1 MSWWLQISLHFDQFC
16 RLYLH
21 NYQLPMCQSS
31 VLMVVEA
38 EVGPLE
44 LELEEVRENSV
55 DGVAE
60 SLKTY
65 DWFEDLN

>member
-1 MSWWLQISLHFDQFC
+1 
-16 RLYLH
+16 
-21 NYQLPMCQSS
+21 
-31 VLMVVEA
+31 MVVEA
-38 EVGPLE
+38 EVGP

-65 DWFEDLN
+65 DWFEDFN

>member
-1 MSWWLQISLHFDQFC
+1 
-16 RLYLH
+16 
-21 NYQLPMCQSS
+21 
-31 VLMVVEA
+31 MVVEA

-44 LELEEVRENSV
+44 LEEAWENSV

-65 DWFEDLN
+65 D

>member
-1 MSWWLQISLHFDQFC
+1 
-16 RLYLH
+16 
-21 NYQLPMCQSS
+21 
-31 VLMVVEA
+31 MVVEA

-60 SLKTY
+60 SLK
-65 DWFEDLN
+65 LMIGLRS